1 MCMCARTTAQAGGR
15 MHACMHACVCARVSE
30 CVCVCVCTDSCFRTA
45 QDHHVYKGINGDTG
59 GGGRVAEVDDGGFRG
74 AVGMG
79 ERNVEYRG
87 GVNKLSRIG
96 AVPALPSCLA
106 SLPLL

>member
-1 MCMCARTTAQAGGR
+1 
-15 MHACMHACVCARVSE
+15 V